1 MNELKQIELEEVS
14 LVDEG
19 ANPAANVVLFKRKEV
34 NTVEKNTETQVTETK
49 IGKATEPTVDEEKDA
64 LKKRVAELEKKL
76 AERDAADKAEVEKAA
91 AEKLATDN
99 AKVTELLDRLEK
111 RVEEHIEKAETN
123 ELMKVAAKYEILG
136 ENADELA
143 KVLKSVKGTD
153 VYDKIISNLDRELAY
168 VEKSGVFAEIG
179 KRGDG
184 AGYGDETQIQKTAA
198 EIKKADPSLTDR
210 WALDKAFQAHPEFK
224 F

>member
-1 MNELKQIELEEVS
+1 MNELKNIELEEVS
-14 LVDEG
+14 LVDAG
-19 ANPAANVVLFKRKEV
+19 ANPAANVVLFKRKGV
-34 NTVEKNTETQVTETK
+34 GKVDKKDETK
-49 IGKATEPTVDEEKDA
+49 IDEPKIDVEKDA
-64 LKKRVAELEKKL
+64 LQKRVAELEKVL

-91 AEKLATDN
+91 AEKLAADN

-111 RVEEHIEKAETN
+111 RIEEHIEKAEST
-123 ELMKVAAKYEILG
+123 ELMKIAAKYEILG

-153 VYDKIISNLDRELAY
+153 VYEKIIANLDRELAY
-168 VEKSGVFAEIG
+168 VEKSGVFEEIG

-184 AGYGDETQIQKTAA
+184 AGFSDKTQIQKIAA

-210 WALDKAFQAHPEFK
+210 QALDKAFQAHPEFK
-224 F
+224 TLR

>member
-1 MNELKQIELEEVS
+1 MNTLKDLQLEEVS

-19 ANPAANVVLFKRKEV
+19 ANPAANVILFKRKEV
-34 NTVEKNTETQVTETK
+34 ETVDKNTDTK
-49 IGKATEPTVDEEKDA
+49 LNKTPEPTVDAEKDA
-64 LKKRVAELEKKL
+64 LQKRITELEKVL

-91 AEKLATDN
+91 AEKLAADN

-111 RVEEHIEKAETN
+111 RVEEHIAKAETN
-123 ELMKVAAKYEILG
+123 ELMQVAAKYEILG

-168 VEKSGVFAEIG
+168 VEKAGTFKELG

-184 AGYGDETQIQKTAA
+184 TGYSNQTQIQKIAV
-198 EIKKADPSLTDR
+198 EIQKADPSLTDR
-210 WALDKAFQAHPEFK
+210 QAIDKAFQAHPELQY
-224 F
+224 